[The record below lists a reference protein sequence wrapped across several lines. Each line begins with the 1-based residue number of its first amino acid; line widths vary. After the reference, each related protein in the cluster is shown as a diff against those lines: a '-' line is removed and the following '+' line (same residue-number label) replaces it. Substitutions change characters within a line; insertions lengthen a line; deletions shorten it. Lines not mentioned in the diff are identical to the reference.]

1 VRLQLHQYNSEA
13 KATHP
18 ITRKYT
24 NMKENITMASDMN
37 DYFNKKKSQGGSG
50 KGGGNSGGGFG
61 GGNGPQ
67 MPKIDLNFGGGK
79 AGLVYFIIAI
89 VLMLI
94 LAKPFT
100 IIEEGQRGILSTN
113 GKYQDQALLPGLHFI
128 VPVIQKVYV
137 VDTKVR
143 IINYASRIEASA
155 GSKSGIG
162 AKPAITV
169 LDKRG
174 LPVSIELT
182 VQYRLDSQYAAQTI
196 SNWGFSWEDK
206 IINPVV
212 RDVVRNVVGKYD
224 AESLPQLRNKIAD
237 EIETGIRE
245 SVSGLKN
252 SPADLQSVQLREIVL
267 PTKVK
272 EQIEAVQI
280 AKQAVQKAEQDVQR
294 VKQEALKRAA
304 EAEGIAQK
312 KRIEAQGIAD
322 SVTIQADAKAKA
334 NMLISKSLTSKL
346 LQLEQMKVQGKFN
359 DALRVNKD
367 AKIFL
372 TPGGS
377 TPNIWVDMKQPQK
390 RSSAQ

>member
-1 VRLQLHQYNSEA
+1 
-13 KATHP
+13 
-18 ITRKYT
+18 
-24 NMKENITMASDMN
+24 MASDMN
-37 DYFNKKKSQGGSG
+37 DYFNKKKSENNGGYKKSAN
-50 KGGGNSGGGFG
+50 NSGGGDG
-61 GGNGPQ
+61 GGPKGPQ
-67 MPKIDLNFGGGK
+67 IPNVEFNMNGK
-79 AGLVYFIIAI
+79 SGIIYFLIAV
-89 VLMLI
+89 VLMLV

-113 GKYQDQALLPGLHFI
+113 GKYQNQALLPGLHFI
-128 VPVIQKVYV
+128 LPVIQKVYL

-143 IINYASRIEASA
+143 IYNYASRIEVNSNN
-155 GSKSGIG
+155 SGIG
-162 AKPAITV
+162 SKPAITV

-182 VQYRLDSQYAAQTI
+182 VQYRLNSQFAAQTI

-224 AESLPQLRNKIAD
+224 AESLPQNRNTIAS
-237 EIETGIRE
+237 EIEMGVRD
-245 SVSGLKN
+245 SVKSLKN
-252 SPADLQSVQLREIVL
+252 SPAILQSVQLREILL
-267 PTKVK
+267 PKKVK

-304 EAEGIAQK
+304 LAQGVAQQA
-312 KRIEAQGIAD
+312 RIEAQGKAD
-322 SVTIQADAKAKA
+322 AVTIEADAQAKA
-334 NMLISKSLTSKL
+334 NLLIAQSLTTKL
-346 LQLEQMKVQGKFN
+346 LALEQIKTQGKFN
-359 DALRVNKD
+359 EALKVNKD

-377 TPNIWVDMKQPQK
+377 TPNIWVDTKDVRQRTTAK
-390 RSSAQ
+390 

>member
-1 VRLQLHQYNSEA
+1 
-13 KATHP
+13 
-18 ITRKYT
+18 
-24 NMKENITMASDMN
+24 MKDNITMASDMN
-37 DYFNKKKSQGGSG
+37 DYFNKKKSQNNQDYKKSSGS
-50 KGGGNSGGGFG
+50 G
-61 GGNGPQ
+61 GGNGGG
-67 MPKIDLNFGGGK
+67 PKGPEIPNINFNMNGGK
-79 AGLVYFIIAI
+79 AGLVYFLIAI
-89 VLMLI
+89 VMILV

-113 GKYQDQALLPGLHFI
+113 GKYQNQALLPGLHFI
-128 VPVIQKVYV
+128 VPIIQRVYI
-137 VDTKVR
+137 VDTRVR

-155 GSKSGIG
+155 GNAAGIN

-182 VQYRLDSQYAAQTI
+182 VQYRLNSQFAAQTI

-206 IINPVV
+206 IINPVA

-224 AESLPQLRNKIAD
+224 AESLPQLRNKIAT
-237 EIETGIRE
+237 EIDTSIRAKVNALENTPANLE
-245 SVSGLKN
+245 SI
-252 SPADLQSVQLREIVL
+252 QLREIIL
-267 PTKVK
+267 PAKVK
-272 EQIEAVQI
+272 EQIENVQV
-280 AKQAVQKAEQDVQR
+280 AKQEVQKAQQQVQR
-294 VKQEALKRAA
+294 AKQDALKRAA

-322 SVTIQADAKAKA
+322 AITIEAKAKAKA
-334 NMLISKSLTSKL
+334 NLIIAKSLTTKL
-346 LQLEQMKVQGKFN
+346 LQLEQIKTQGKFN

-377 TPNIWVDMKQPQK
+377 TPNIWVDTKNLQK
-390 RSSAQ
+390 RTTAN

>member
-1 VRLQLHQYNSEA
+1 
-13 KATHP
+13 
-18 ITRKYT
+18 
-24 NMKENITMASDMN
+24 MASDMN
-37 DYFNKKKSQGGSG
+37 DYFNKKKSEGGQKKSTG
-50 KGGGNSGGGFG
+50 SSGGGG
-61 GGNGPQ
+61 GPKGPQ
-67 MPKIDLNFGGGK
+67 MPNIDFNMGGK
-79 AGLVYFIIAI
+79 AGIVYFLIA
-89 VLMLI
+89 VVVMLV

-143 IINYASRIEASA
+143 IINYASRIESN
-155 GSKSGIG
+155 SNSSGIG
-162 AKPAITV
+162 SKPAITV
-169 LDKRG
+169 LDKRS

-182 VQYRLDSQYAAQTI
+182 VQYRLNSQFAAQTI

-212 RDVVRNVVGKYD
+212 RDVVRNVIGKYD
-224 AESLPQLRNKIAD
+224 AEALTQMRNDLGA
-237 EIETGIRE
+237 EIEAGIRE
-245 SVSGLKN
+245 SVNNLKN
-252 SPADLQSVQLREIVL
+252 APAILQSVQLRDILL
-267 PTKVK
+267 PKKVK

-304 EAEGIAQK
+304 EAQGVAQQA
-312 KRIEAQGIAD
+312 RIEAQGKAD
-322 SVTIQADAKAKA
+322 AITIEADAKSKA
-334 NMLISKSLTSKL
+334 NLLIARSLTNKL
-346 LQLEQMKVQGKFN
+346 LQLEQIKTQAKFN
-359 DALRVNKD
+359 EALKVNRD

-377 TPNIWVDMKQPQK
+377 TPNIWVDTKDTRK
-390 RSSAQ
+390 RTTAN

>member
-1 VRLQLHQYNSEA
+1 
-13 KATHP
+13 
-18 ITRKYT
+18 
-24 NMKENITMASDMN
+24 MASDMN
-37 DYFNKKKSQGGSG
+37 DYFNKKKSESGGFGKKSSGGSG
-50 KGGGNSGGGFG
+50 GGS
-61 GGNGPQ
+61 GPQ
-67 MPKIDLNFGGGK
+67 IPKIDLNFGGGK
-79 AGLVYFIIAI
+79 AGIVYFIVAVII
-89 VLMLI
+89 MLV

-100 IIEEGQRGILSTN
+100 IVEEGQRGILSTN

-128 VPVIQKVYV
+128 IPVIQRVYI

-143 IINYASRIEASA
+143 IINYASRIEAT
-155 GSKSGIG
+155 GGQSGIG
-162 AKPAITV
+162 SKPAITV

-182 VQYRLDSQYAAQTI
+182 VQYRLNSQFAAQTI

-224 AESLPQLRNKIAD
+224 AESLPQKRNTIAD
-237 EIETGIRE
+237 EIETGIRN

-322 SVTIQADAKAKA
+322 AVTIQADAKAKA
-334 NMLISKSLTSKL
+334 NILISKSLTTKL

-359 DALRVNKD
+359 DALRDNKD

-377 TPNIWVDMKQPQK
+377 TPNIWVDMKNAKQ
-390 RSSAQ
+390 RTTAR